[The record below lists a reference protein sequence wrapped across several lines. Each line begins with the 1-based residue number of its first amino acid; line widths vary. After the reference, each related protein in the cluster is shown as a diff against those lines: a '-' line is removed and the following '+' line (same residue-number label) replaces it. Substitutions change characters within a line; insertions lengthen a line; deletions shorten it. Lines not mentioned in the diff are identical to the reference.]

1 MSKKK
6 FVPLTSLDNLTDEQK
21 TEYKINACEFFGI
34 PAELNL
40 LEFMRLDSG
49 DSGTHLVLYAKK
61 GATDMLRESRGISV
75 DEIKETLGDGF
86 IMFTAKGHDKTGRTD
101 VAVGAA
107 DTKGRSG
114 KALSDAIMTAQTRA
128 SRRLTLQFVG
138 GGLLDESEVT
148 NTTTNISS
156 ATQPLAE
163 IAAPAQLSP
172 NAAPGRDITQEKP
185 LNEAEKRYEKAI
197 NKMAFEPDPPFKISP
212 RPVDAP
218 SLKVG
223 DVVQTTEGP
232 AMVLETGTS
241 VPKKRRRRKSEVV
254 LESPGQNVG
263 LPATPAN
270 GPTEA
275 QAAAAAALA
284 GVNAVKLAE
293 AAAAIPE
300 APTPVEA
307 KTCLTCNIAVRLKDG
322 IYVNEGDSTPHICL
336 TQAPLTPKV
345 EWKDQPSEVQ
355 KKDFR
360 ERLFNY
366 TNIVLRQGKMIPC
379 EGIGGVERKTA
390 LFVKTMFSDAKET
403 KYLTVNQ
410 WETFLGYLDEKFKEL
425 GAEGLVKLIN
435 EKIGAKE

>member
-197 NKMAFEPDPPFKISP
+197 IKMAFEPDPPFKISP
-212 RPVDAP
+212 RPVEAP

-232 AMVLETGTS
+232 ATVLETGTS

-293 AAAAIPE
+293 AAAVVPEPPTTIPVAIE
-300 APTPVEA
+300 V
-307 KTCLTCNIAVRLKDG
+307 
-322 IYVNEGDSTPHICL
+322 
-336 TQAPLTPKV
+336 PLTPKV

-379 EGIGGVERKTA
+379 EGIGGVERKIA